1 MHFGGPA
8 VSRETGI
15 SGQPW
20 APGTWERTGHRAAF
34 GLPVT
39 GAHFPGR
46 ALGALSSGAVPRG
59 SWGPQRLWE
68 VIFIPGPQGRD
79 SVMVV
84 LGERKD
90 RVTSQGA
97 SPSLPARCVP
107 GRLQP
112 ARLVCLLALPLT
124 SWWAGTSLFHYF
136 VPQFCHVSYGNNSA
150 FCGCDKA
157 SAHCSLMPLC
167 QPPPVNGAGPGV
179 RGGAGLGPHS
189 TEYRGGSSF
198 GF

>member
-20 APGTWERTGHRAAF
+20 APGTWERTGHKAAF

-112 ARLVCLLALPLT
+112 ARLVCLLALPLVRILT
-124 SWWAGTSLFHYF
+124 PVLSELCVQQGPQRAASPLGRADKAPLCWPWKATGSSRQRSGAKALWSTEPPGTHLWAGPLDPSPEGPSL
-136 VPQFCHVSYGNNSA
+136 
-150 FCGCDKA
+150 
-157 SAHCSLMPLC
+157 
-167 QPPPVNGAGPGV
+167 
-179 RGGAGLGPHS
+179 
-189 TEYRGGSSF
+189 E
-198 GF
+198 